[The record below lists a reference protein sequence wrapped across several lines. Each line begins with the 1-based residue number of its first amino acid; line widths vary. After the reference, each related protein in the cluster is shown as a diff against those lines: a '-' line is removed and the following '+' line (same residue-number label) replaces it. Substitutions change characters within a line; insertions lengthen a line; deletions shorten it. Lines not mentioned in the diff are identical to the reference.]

1 MSIICSEY
9 QYIKLLQSIG
19 KLEARLQSPGF
30 FPSRK
35 GFRVSASYT
44 PSRLI
49 QHSTTSS
56 SKCPSCTGDAI
67 SCHTHQDK
75 DQTRNSCFEKTLP
88 LLSTFSFYFSCS
100 ISFSFSFFFF
110 QYCFN
115 FFLNQSSSVSR
126 QQQKRY

>member
-44 PSRLI
+44 PSRLT

-88 LLSTFSFYFSCS
+88 LLSTFSFCFCFS
-100 ISFSFSFFFF
+100 ISFYFFF

-115 FFLNQSSSVSR
+115 FFFLNQSSSVSR